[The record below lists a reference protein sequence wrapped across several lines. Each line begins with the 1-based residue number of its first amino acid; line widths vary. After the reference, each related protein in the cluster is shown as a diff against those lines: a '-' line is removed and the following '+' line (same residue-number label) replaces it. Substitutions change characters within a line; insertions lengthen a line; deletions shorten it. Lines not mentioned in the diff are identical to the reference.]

1 MMAKKVMIMMMAGMM
16 SVMSLTA
23 CGENGQAK
31 SLVDAQSKV
40 ISSVVTDHDTGETT
54 KTTDTSDGA
63 ALADPSA
70 VLTGDDDATQIP
82 NPWEEYSSLAD
93 AAKAAGFEM
102 NIPERPRMFTKT
114 TYQVVKNEKQTM
126 LEVIYSAEDSG
137 EQMVLRK
144 ATAAESDEDI
154 SGDYNVYDE
163 TSTVTVGEYTVT
175 LKGNDQKVC
184 LATWTS
190 GDYAYS
196 LDCTSGMTTEEMM
209 SLISDMQ

>member
-1 MMAKKVMIMMMAGMM
+1 MVKKAVVMMMAGMM
-16 SVMSLTA
+16 SVMALTG
-23 CGENGQAK
+23 CGGNGQAK
-31 SLVDAQSKV
+31 SLVDVQSKV
-40 ISSVVTDHDTGETT
+40 ISSIVTDHSTGETT
-54 KTTDTSDGA
+54 KTTDTSDGT

-70 VLTGDDDATQIP
+70 VLTGDDDTTQIP

-102 NIPERPRMFTKT
+102 SIPERPRMFTQT
-114 TYQVVKNEKQTM
+114 TYQVMKDENQTM
-126 LEVIYSAEDSG
+126 LEVLYSAEDSG
-137 EQMVLRK
+137 DQMVLRK
-144 ATAAESDEDI
+144 AVGVEADADI

-196 LDCTSGMTTEEMM
+196 LDCTSSMTTEEMTA
-209 SLISDMQ
+209 LIGDMQ

>member
-1 MMAKKVMIMMMAGMM
+1 MAKKVMIMMMAGMM

-23 CGENGQAK
+23 CGGNGQAK

-63 ALADPSA
+63 VLTDPSA

-102 NIPERPRMFTKT
+102 SIPERPRMFTQT
-114 TYQVVKNEKQTM
+114 TYQVMKDENQTM

-175 LKGNDQKVC
+175 LKENDQKVC

-196 LDCTSGMTTEEMM
+196 LDCTSGMTTEKMM

>member
-23 CGENGQAK
+23 CGGKGQAK

-40 ISSVVTDHDTGETT
+40 ISSIVADHSESTADASGST
-54 KTTDTSDGA
+54 
-63 ALADPSA
+63 ALADPSS
-70 VLTGDDDATQIP
+70 VLAGGDDMTQIP
-82 NPWEEYSSLAD
+82 NPWEQYTSLAD

-102 NIPERPRMFTKT
+102 SIPERPRMFTETIYRVMKDE
-114 TYQVVKNEKQTM
+114 NETI
-126 LEVIYSAEDSG
+126 LEVLYSAEDSG
-137 EQMVLRK
+137 EQMVIRK
-144 ATAAESDEDI
+144 ASGTGENADI
-154 SGDYNVYDE
+154 SGDYNVYNE

-175 LKGNDQKVC
+175 LKGNDQKVN

-196 LDCTSGMTTEEMM
+196 IDCISGITTEEMTAF
-209 SLISDMQ
+209 IGDMQ